1 MTGSSFDVM
10 NVREDKV
17 EIAGKS
23 WEDDGVKELAA
34 KKILQFAKTAEYWG
48 RLLRRGRMLESY
60 YNGKIFT
67 DFQRAGYEDAGD
79 IVMEPAVMKAP
90 IRALVGQV
98 LKSRKSGQVTTER
111 NTAGD
116 AEGSEEE
123 IATLNVVM
131 KNMENRTE
139 EEYRIKEA
147 ISSAYVSCYWNVLMF
162 ERCSPSR
169 DGDGIRFKMTHLPWS
184 SCVFGPQTI
193 REPDGSDI
201 KEMFY
206 YDLRTT
212 ADLIDNYPE
221 MEKQIVDHFKIE
233 EYGDARM
240 LSSISQW
247 EGMSGEDRDIMY
259 DVVTAAETG
268 KRAPGGMA
276 QVVMHLFPIKRKD
289 QVWVNIFDD
298 TGETFEMRPPE
309 WSDEQ
314 WAKWVQDNGEVYV
327 GPVEK
332 ETVTLWMTVFTTS
345 GLVLYNGPHW
355 YQENGSLPCSF
366 WLGSVEAN
374 DPSGPAVE
382 MAGDALA
389 IAVGETE
396 HLKDNRNGGGR
407 YAAVKEGAIKNI
419 EALKSEAT
427 SSFGV
432 AIVDKNV
439 PISEAIHEFVR
450 KPNDNWGAW
459 TDRRKAMMFEN
470 SRINETMMG
479 QVAPRQSAVAKQFE
493 IDQALTV
500 NATYI
505 DNFNRAWERHQ
516 NVKLKMIAYLYTE
529 WELIEALDAET
540 NEPMSAEINVPQYD
554 MAGNVVSVIN
564 DLGSHSWKWVVSAK
578 DDSATAKARN
588 NEDALMIINAA
599 AGPLAGA
606 DPTGAVFAEFLK
618 ASDNP
623 QLQKF
628 GKSIAQLSQQQQQAA
643 GQTERQKMAIESVA
657 KLARAKSDLLRA
669 QKHGVMMNFAAED
682 LQTYPEMYEL
692 YVQLQDIFS
701 RKADEELNEAQQ
713 LAAPEQQQAQ
723 MGMAV

>member
-1 MTGSSFDVM
+1 MTGNSFSVM
-10 NVREDKV
+10 NVREDEVKI
-17 EIAGKS
+17 EGKS
-23 WEDDGVKELAA
+23 WEDDGVKLLAA
-34 KKILQFAKTAEYWG
+34 KKVLQFAKTAEYWG
-48 RLLRRGRMLESY
+48 RLLRRGRKLENY

-111 NTAGD
+111 NTAAD

-169 DGDGIRFKMTHLPWS
+169 DGDGVRFKMTHLPWN

-206 YDLRTT
+206 SDLRTM

-221 MEKQIVDHFKIE
+221 MEKQIADHFRIE
-233 EYGDARM
+233 EYSDARM

-247 EGMSGEDRDIMY
+247 EGMSGEERDTMY
-259 DVVTAAETG
+259 DIVAGAESG
-268 KRAPGGMA
+268 KRAPGGLA
-276 QVVMHLFPIKRKD
+276 QTVMHLFPIKRKD
-289 QVWVNIFDD
+289 LVWVNIFDE

-309 WSDEQ
+309 WDDER
-314 WAKWVQDNGEVYV
+314 WAKWVQENSAVYA
-327 GPVEK
+327 GPVER

-382 MAGDALA
+382 MADDALA

-419 EALKSEAT
+419 ENLKSEAT

-432 AIVDKNV
+432 AIVDKGV

-450 KPNDNWGAW
+450 RPNDNWGSW

-516 NVKLKMIAYLYTE
+516 NLKLKMIAYLYTE
-529 WELIEALDAET
+529 WELIEALDADTGEM
-540 NEPMSAEINVPQYD
+540 MSVEVNAPAEYD

-564 DLGSHSWKWVVSAK
+564 DLGSHRYKWIGSAK
-578 DDSATAKARN
+578 DDSPSAKARN
-588 NEDALMIINAA
+588 NEDALTIINAA
-599 AGPLAGA
+599 AGPLSGA
-606 DPTGAVFAEFLK
+606 DPTGGLFAMFLQ
-618 ASDNP
+618 SSENP
-623 QLQKF
+623 MLQKY
-628 GKSIAQLSQQQQQAA
+628 GKALAEISRQSQQAA
-643 GQTERQKMAIESVA
+643 GAMEQQKMEIDRIA
-657 KLARAKSDLLRA
+657 KISKAKSDLLRA
-669 QKHGVMMNFAAED
+669 QKHGVMMNFAGED
-682 LQTYPEMYEL
+682 IQNYPAL
-692 YVQLQDIFS
+692 YQLYIQLQDIFS

-713 LAAPEQQQAQ
+713 LAAPEQPEQ